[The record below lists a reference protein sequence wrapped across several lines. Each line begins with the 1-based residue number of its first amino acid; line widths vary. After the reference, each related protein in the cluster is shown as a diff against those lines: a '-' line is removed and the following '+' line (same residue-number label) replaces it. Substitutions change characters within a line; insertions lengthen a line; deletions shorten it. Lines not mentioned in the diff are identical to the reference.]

1 MAEIVTWK
9 VVSPTSYLW
18 KERKRFMKPGEVFKA
33 TEDELPEGL
42 KRVVVP
48 IGRIQTQV
56 TPKVVPVVKEVE
68 IVKPVVEVVPEPV
81 VEPVVEPVQV
91 EFKEHV
97 GKDYPT
103 EEAVP
108 QVDKMRYRVKERNGG
123 EYWDVLDSNGKI
135 MNEQHLNRDE
145 AFDMLK
151 SLRG

>member
-48 IGRIQTQV
+48 IARIHILV
-56 TPKVVPVVKEVE
+56 PEKPKITPVVKEVE
-68 IVKPVVEVVPEPV
+68 VVKPVVEVIP
-81 VEPVVEPVQV
+81 EPVQV

-103 EEAVP
+103 VEAVP
-108 QVDKMRYRVKERNGG
+108 QADKMRYRVKERNGG

-135 MNEQHLNRDE
+135 MNEQHLDRDE

>member
-68 IVKPVVEVVPEPV
+68 VVKPVIEVIP
-81 VEPVVEPVQV
+81 EPVQV

-103 EEAVP
+103 TEAVP
-108 QVDKMRYRVKERNGG
+108 QADKMRYRVKERNGG